1 MTAAGFPPVE
11 IPVALAFCAGLWAF
25 RRTSSI
31 AAAFLVSIYVLA
43 TVLLGP
49 AGPSLTRFLVVLPVI
64 LVFSAMGLASLL
76 EGRRTATRFAA
87 AALLA
92 GALWRGREYGIA
104 FSRGGPGSEY
114 LPESAAAI
122 GERAVSL
129 SESGERVLCVVG
141 TNANTIRFLTAAKPE
156 AVAVSEFY
164 RRPLSPREL
173 PLSTFRP
180 SVVLVEN
187 RARFLPWAMTLSPP
201 ASFAQGLPFLKV
213 RPPAVGD

>member
-1 MTAAGFPPVE
+1 VSLPFWYPDEFRLLVGETFIFDSFGASLTAAGFPPVE

-104 FSRGGPGSEY
+104 FSRGAPGRSTCPKARQRSANE
-114 LPESAAAI
+114 LFPCRRAGNESSASW
-122 GERAVSL
+122 GRTPTP
-129 SESGERVLCVVG
+129 SG
-141 TNANTIRFLTAAKPE
+141 F
-156 AVAVSEFY
+156 
-164 RRPLSPREL
+164 
-173 PLSTFRP
+173 
-180 SVVLVEN
+180 
-187 RARFLPWAMTLSPP
+187 
-201 ASFAQGLPFLKV
+201 
-213 RPPAVGD
+213 